1 MTKTMDYSQRY
12 KKDRE
17 AKMWNTSKVIFLLL
31 GMTAVGLVLM
41 FPYVFMINKS
51 LMSTDEILDPNPHF
65 FPIWS
70 ALQWDNYVKLFTEAH
85 SDFNYGTALLH
96 TLEII
101 LFNVIAIPLSASMI
115 AFSFAKL
122 RWKGRNAVFALMML
136 TITLPGVVTQIPL
149 YVIYSKIGWLNT
161 LLPFTIPNL
170 FGGGAMYIFLIRQYM
185 TDPWVLSKHIEL
197 FTMAGIDYLCLDATN
212 SVIYEDS
219 VHALLSVILK
229 YQAQGWKTPKLMF
242 YTNSA
247 SGSTIKR
254 LYNAY
259 YTDAQ
264 YDSCWFAP
272 AGKPRIVGVTT
283 ANNKASDQTKYST
296 TFSDYVT
303 DDMLQY
309 FDVKESE
316 WPNGDFNA
324 NSQPWM
330 SWVYPQ
336 TIHGQLQQGR
346 LLPDWR
352 YSHGEEG
359 LPVTSLD
366 WR

>member
-1 MTKTMDYSQRY
+1 MEANDMTKTMDYSQRY

-185 TDPWVLSKHIEL
+185 MGIPNELTDAAKIDGCGYWRIFWSIILPNCKSILIYIIITVFMSCWGDYYGPLMFMNSSSAPYTLAYVLFKSSTEGDASTSFAAVRMAGGVFMTIVPTLL
-197 FTMAGIDYLCLDATN
+197 FTFFQDRLTDGALTSGI
-212 SVIYEDS
+212 
-219 VHALLSVILK
+219 K
-229 YQAQGWKTPKLMF
+229 G
-242 YTNSA
+242 
-247 SGSTIKR
+247 
-254 LYNAY
+254 
-259 YTDAQ
+259 
-264 YDSCWFAP
+264 
-272 AGKPRIVGVTT
+272 
-283 ANNKASDQTKYST
+283 
-296 TFSDYVT
+296 
-303 DDMLQY
+303 
-309 FDVKESE
+309 
-316 WPNGDFNA
+316 
-324 NSQPWM
+324 
-330 SWVYPQ
+330 
-336 TIHGQLQQGR
+336 
-346 LLPDWR
+346 
-352 YSHGEEG
+352 
-359 LPVTSLD
+359 
-366 WR
+366 

>member
-185 TDPWVLSKHIEL
+185 MGIPNELTDAAKIDGCGYWRIFWSIILPNCKSILIYIIITVFMSCWGDYYGPLMFMNSSSAPYTLAYVLFKSSTEGDASTSFAAVRMAGGVFMTIVPTLL
-197 FTMAGIDYLCLDATN
+197 FTFFQDRLTDGALTSGI
-212 SVIYEDS
+212 
-219 VHALLSVILK
+219 K
-229 YQAQGWKTPKLMF
+229 G
-242 YTNSA
+242 
-247 SGSTIKR
+247 
-254 LYNAY
+254 
-259 YTDAQ
+259 
-264 YDSCWFAP
+264 
-272 AGKPRIVGVTT
+272 
-283 ANNKASDQTKYST
+283 
-296 TFSDYVT
+296 
-303 DDMLQY
+303 
-309 FDVKESE
+309 
-316 WPNGDFNA
+316 
-324 NSQPWM
+324 
-330 SWVYPQ
+330 
-336 TIHGQLQQGR
+336 
-346 LLPDWR
+346 
-352 YSHGEEG
+352 
-359 LPVTSLD
+359 
-366 WR
+366 